1 LISYGSYCNAT
12 HEKTGEKIA
21 SLVKDY
27 LPDLFQPNLLCA
39 GYESAEQGSCQG
51 DSGGPL
57 MVFNTKLLQ
66 YFQVGMVAGAVSSCG
81 DKDIPGYYTRLDY
94 PDIADFVEEPEFFH
108 IGGM

>member
-1 LISYGSYCNAT
+1 MT
-12 HEKTGEKIA
+12 HEKISGKAAALAEQ
-21 SLVKDY
+21 Y

-57 MVFNTKLLQ
+57 MIFNTTTLQ

-94 PDIADFVEEPEFFH
+94 PDISDFVEDPEFFH
-108 IGGM
+108 KGGM